1 MGNDITLAQI
11 IDDVMSH
18 LTPLYGQR
26 EAQWMVRI
34 ILENVKGYS
43 PVDVVLHR
51 EEVLSDFIV
60 GKIED
65 VTNRLLKNEPIQ
77 YIFGSAR
84 FYGNSF
90 KVTSATLIPRP
101 ETEELVALIDKENR
115 DTDL

>member
-51 EEVLSDFIV
+51 PAASPPRN
-60 GKIED
+60 K
-65 VTNRLLKNEPIQ
+65 
-77 YIFGSAR
+77 
-84 FYGNSF
+84 
-90 KVTSATLIPRP
+90 TSGRP
-101 ETEELVALIDKENR
+101 
-115 DTDL
+115 